1 MLLFIVIAT
10 EKLSEIYTANINAP
24 AYIVLEAAPMVREY
38 AAVRR
43 NIERMRCMITCV
55 TVQFIAGKL

>member
-43 NIERMRCMITCV
+43 TNEVHDNLCNSPIYR
-55 TVQFIAGKL
+55 G

>member
-10 EKLSEIYTANINAP
+10 EKLSKIYTANINAP
-24 AYIVLEAAPMVREY
+24 AYIVQEAAPMVREY

-43 NIERMRCMITCV
+43 NRTNEVHDNLCNSPIYR
-55 TVQFIAGKL
+55 G